1 MSKMSKM
8 RPPKSAITDAPR
20 TTVAPPPQS
29 SPIAAALREMQ
40 GFRIADQP
48 RVGRPNLG
56 PHCHK
61 CGSQTL
67 RAGTRK
73 SPHPFLVR
81 IEYECKNA
89 KCRERIT
96 VERRRG

>member
-1 MSKMSKM
+1 MSKL
-8 RPPKSAITDAPR
+8 RLPKAALTDAPR
-20 TTVAPPPQS
+20 TTVAPTPS

-61 CGSQTL
+61 CGGETL

-81 IEYECKNA
+81 IEYECRNA